1 MASMGLGQALRAAL
15 DLLDAGRAAEAE
27 ELCRRI
33 IDAAP
38 DSPDAAGVRGM
49 ALARLG
55 RSPDAAMAFL
65 RAAYLDP
72 RRADAAQA
80 AFGLIREHLRDRGAA
95 VKAALCAAPGDA
107 DLWRLLTTTA
117 EYAETSPK
125 TLRLLTRVVRS
136 DLMQPATL
144 LRLAGMTAEL
154 GATFDAADRVFQVML
169 AVEPGE
175 AAAWFNRALTATRS
189 GDGWLETA
197 ALSARRAAQVA
208 PFDVEMLVFLARHR
222 LAAGVGDGA
231 GLLCRAAALD
241 PAHQEAWR
249 LSAASRGAD
258 GRPEDAVV
266 CSRRLYRLTADAADG
281 ARLQLTLNLTDAS
294 PQVIKAAAC
303 DWAAAHA
310 EPLTRR
316 ARPVFSTY
324 HGDRPLRVGYLT
336 DALFTLDV
344 TLLPLIEAHTS
355 AVEAT
360 VYALRET
367 SPGHAGRYRAAAR
380 RYHDC
385 SGMTAAAVAEIIRRD
400 EIDVLVEGVGF
411 PLDHSGLDILAHRPA
426 PVQAHFPV
434 MTTTGMSAVDACLV
448 DATTAP
454 PGAEKGFV
462 ERLVRLPVGY
472 FRAVPNDLPAIAA
485 RNGDGVVFGSFNT
498 LNKIGAPLL
507 RVWAEILLRIPDARL
522 LIKASDMTLAG
533 EARLRGVLSGQWGVA
548 ADRLEICAPVPSYRA
563 HLEMFNQIDIH
574 LDSFPYGGVTTTVEA
589 LWMGRP
595 VVTLAGVRVLD
606 RYSASFLTVSGLGDL
621 VAADAAEYVRIACAL
636 AAEKERRAGLLRRL
650 RGDVA
655 ASPLGNVEAFILA
668 LEAAYFQLHRD
679 VCAHQRRQT
688 AR

>member
-1 MASMGLGQALRAAL
+1 MAAMGLGQALRAAL

-55 RSPDAAMAFL
+55 RSPDAAMTFL

-72 RRADAAQA
+72 RRADAAQT
-80 AFGLIREHLRDRGAA
+80 AFGLIREHLRDRGA
-95 VKAALCAAPGDA
+95 VIKAALCAAPGDA

-136 DLMQPATL
+136 DPMQPATL
-144 LRLAGMTAEL
+144 LRLAGMTAESEEK
-154 GATFDAADRVFQVML
+154 FDAADRVFQVML
-169 AVEPGE
+169 TVEPGSS
-175 AAAWFNRALTATRS
+175 AAWFNRALTATRC
-189 GDGWLETA
+189 GEPWREIG
-197 ALSARRAAQVA
+197 ALSARRAAQAA

-222 LAAGVGDGA
+222 LAVGGGDSA
-231 GLLCRAAALD
+231 GLSCRATALD
-241 PAHQEAWR
+241 PAHRAAWR
-249 LSAASRGAD
+249 LLAASRGEEGLWD
-258 GRPEDAVV
+258 DAAV
-266 CSRRLYRLTADAADG
+266 CQRRLYRLTADAADG
-281 ARLQLTLNLTDAS
+281 AWLQLTLNLTEAS
-294 PQVIKAAAC
+294 PQAIKAAAC

-310 EPLTRR
+310 EPLTRN
-316 ARPVFSTY
+316 APPTYSTY

-336 DALFTLDV
+336 NAMFTLNV
-344 TLLPLIEAHTS
+344 TFIPLIEAHS
-355 AVEAT
+355 AAVATT
-360 VYALRET
+360 VYALQESAPEEAR
-367 SPGHAGRYRAAAR
+367 RYRAAAR
-380 RYHDC
+380 RYRDC
-385 SGMTAAAVAEIIRRD
+385 SGLEAAAVADIIRRD

-411 PLDHSGLDILAHRPA
+411 PLDHRGLDILAHRPA

-454 PGAEKGFV
+454 PGAEEGFV

-485 RNGDGVVFGSFNT
+485 RNGGGVVFGSFNT

-507 RVWAEILLRIPDARL
+507 RTWAEILQRMPDARL

-533 EARLRGVLSGQWGVA
+533 EARLRGALSGQWGVA
-548 ADRLEICAPVPSYRA
+548 ADRLEICSPAPSYRA
-563 HLEMFNQIDIH
+563 HLEMFNRIDIH
-574 LDSFPYGGVTTTVEA
+574 LDSFPYGGVTTTMEA
-589 LWMGRP
+589 LLMGRP

-621 VAADAAEYVRIACAL
+621 IAADAAGYVRIACAL
-636 AAEKERRAGLLRRL
+636 AADNERRAGLQRCLRA
-650 RGDVA
+650 DVA
-655 ASPLGNVEAFILA
+655 ASPLCNIDAFIPA

-688 AR
+688 A

>member
-1 MASMGLGQALRAAL
+1 MAAMGLGQALRAAL
-15 DLLDAGRAAEAE
+15 DLLGAGRAAEAE

-55 RSPDAAMAFL
+55 RPSDAAMAFL
-65 RAAYLDP
+65 RAACLDL
-72 RRADAAQA
+72 RRADAAQT
-80 AFGLIREHLRDRGAA
+80 AFGLIREHLRDRGA
-95 VKAALCAAPGDA
+95 VIKAALCAAPGDA

-117 EYAETSPK
+117 EYAETSPP
-125 TLRLLTRVVRS
+125 TLRLLIRVVRL
-136 DLMQPATL
+136 DPMQQATL
-144 LRLAGMTAEL
+144 LRLAGMTAESEEK
-154 GATFDAADRVFQVML
+154 FDAADRVFQAAL
-169 AVEPGE
+169 TVEPGSS
-175 AAAWFNRALTATRS
+175 AAWFNRALTATRC
-189 GDGWLETA
+189 GEPWREIA
-197 ALSARRAAQVA
+197 ALSARRAAQAA

-222 LAAGVGDGA
+222 LVAGVGDGY
-231 GLLCRAAALD
+231 GMLCRAAALD
-241 PAHQEAWR
+241 PAHREAWR
-249 LSAASRGAD
+249 LSAVSRGAD
-258 GRPEDAVV
+258 GRPEDAAV
-266 CSRRLYRLTADAADG
+266 CRRRLYRLTADAADG

-294 PQVIKAAAC
+294 PQTIKAAAC

-316 ARPVFSTY
+316 APPAFSTY
-324 HGDRPLRVGYLT
+324 RGNRPLRVGYLT

-360 VYALRET
+360 VYALRE
-367 SPGHAGRYRAAAR
+367 SSREHAGRYRAAAR
-380 RYHDC
+380 RYRDC
-385 SGMTAAAVAEIIRRD
+385 SGLEAAAVAEIIRRD
-400 EIDVLVEGVGF
+400 EIDLLVEGVGF
-411 PLDHSGLDILAHRPA
+411 PLNHPGLNVLAHRPA

-454 PGAEKGFV
+454 PGAEEGFV

-472 FRAVPNDLPAIAA
+472 FRAVPNDLPAIAT
-485 RNGDGVVFGSFNT
+485 RNGGGVVFGSFNT

-507 RVWAEILLRIPDARL
+507 RTWAEILQRTPDARL

-533 EARLRGVLSGQWGVA
+533 EARLRGALSGQWGVA
-548 ADRLEICAPVPSYRA
+548 ADRLEIRSPVPGYQA

-595 VVTLAGVRVLD
+595 VVTLAGHRVLD
-606 RYSASFLTVSGLGDL
+606 RYSASFLTVLGLENL
-621 VAADAAEYVRIACAL
+621 VAGDAAEYARIACAL
-636 AAEKERRAGLLRRL
+636 AADKERRADLRRRL
-650 RGDVA
+650 RADVA
-655 ASPLGNVEAFILA
+655 ASPLGDVGAFSTA
-668 LEAAYFQLHRD
+668 LEEAYFQLLRD